1 MQELNTTLHEGIL
14 HIELNVP
21 AKKNA
26 LTDVLR
32 AQLRDVVT
40 VAQTD
45 RQVQC
50 MVLSGAGGSFCS
62 GGDISAMTSDRD
74 LARRRMTILHEL
86 VRMLIGGHKPVIA
99 AVTGS
104 AFGAGLSL
112 ALCCDQIVCDETA
125 RFCASF
131 GRVGLPP
138 DLALS
143 WTLPRRIGEAAAR
156 RMLLSTRIVDAEE
169 ALQLRLADEVVRPED
184 LLDRA
189 FELAREFAAFTQESK
204 GHVKSLVTNAAGSL
218 DAILEREMESY
229 LALLNSEEHM
239 AARARFLA
247 KAPK

>member
-1 MQELNTTLHEGIL
+1 MQELNATLTDGIL
-14 HIELNVP
+14 HVELNVP

-32 AQLRDVVT
+32 AELREVVMA
-40 VAQTD
+40 AQTD

-50 MVLSGAGGSFCS
+50 LVLSGAGGSFCS

-74 LARRRMTILHEL
+74 IARGRMTILHDV
-86 VRMLIGGHKPVIA
+86 VRMLIGGQKPVIA

-112 ALCCDQIVCDETA
+112 ALCCDQVICDDTA

-156 RMLLSTRIVDAEE
+156 RMLLSTRVVDAEE
-169 ALQLRLADEVVRPED
+169 ALQLRLTDELVRPGN
-184 LLDRA
+184 LLERA
-189 FELAREFAAFTQESK
+189 FELAREFSAYTRESK
-204 GHVKSLVTNAAGSL
+204 GHVKALVASAAGSL
-218 DAILEREMESY
+218 DAILEKEMDSY
-229 LALLNSEEHM
+229 LTLLNSQEHM
-239 AARARFLA
+239 AARSRFLA
-247 KAPK
+247 KPPK

>member
-1 MQELNTTLHEGIL
+1 MQELNTTLTDGIL
-14 HIELNVP
+14 HIELNAP

-26 LTDVLR
+26 LTDILR
-32 AQLRDVVT
+32 AELREVVT
-40 VAQTD
+40 AAQTD
-45 RQVQC
+45 RQVHC

-74 LARRRMTILHEL
+74 LARRRMTILHDV
-86 VRMLIGGHKPVIA
+86 VRLLIGGQKPVVA

-112 ALCCDQIVCDETA
+112 ALCCDQIVSDDTA
-125 RFCASF
+125 KFCASF

-156 RMLLSTRIVDAEE
+156 RMLLSTRVVEAEE
-169 ALQLRLADEVVRPED
+169 AFRLHLTDELVRPEQ
-184 LLDRA
+184 LLERA

-204 GHVKSLVTNAAGSL
+204 GHVKSLMTSAAGSL
-218 DAILEREMESY
+218 DAILEREMDSY
-229 LALLNSEEHM
+229 LTLLNSDEHM
-239 AARARFLA
+239 AARSRFLA
-247 KAPK
+247 KSPR

>member
-1 MQELNTTLHEGIL
+1 MQELNTTLTDGIL
-14 HIELNVP
+14 HVELNVP

-32 AQLRDVVT
+32 AELREVVMA
-40 VAQTD
+40 AQTD

-50 MVLSGAGGSFCS
+50 LVLSGAGGSFCS

-74 LARRRMTILHEL
+74 IAHGRMTILHDV
-86 VRMLIGGHKPVIA
+86 VRMLIGGQKPVIA

-112 ALCCDQIVCDETA
+112 ALCCDQVICDDTA

-143 WTLPRRIGEAAAR
+143 WTLLRRIGEAAAR
-156 RMLLSTRIVDAEE
+156 RMLLSARVVDAGE
-169 ALQLRLADEVVRPED
+169 ALQLRLTDELVRPGN
-184 LLDRA
+184 LLERA
-189 FELAREFAAFTQESK
+189 FELAREFSAYTQESK
-204 GHVKSLVTNAAGSL
+204 GHVKALVASAAGSL
-218 DAILEREMESY
+218 DAILEKEMDSY
-229 LALLNSEEHM
+229 LTLLNSQEHM
-239 AARARFLA
+239 AARSRFLA
-247 KAPK
+247 KPSK

>member
-1 MQELNTTLHEGIL
+1 MQELNTTLNDGIL
-14 HIELNVP
+14 HIELNAP

-26 LTDVLR
+26 LTNVLR
-32 AQLRDVVT
+32 SELRDVVMA
-40 VAQTD
+40 AQTD

-74 LARRRMTILHEL
+74 LARKRMTVLHEV
-86 VRMLIGGHKPVIA
+86 VRMLICGQKPAVA
-99 AVTGS
+99 AVAGS

-112 ALCCDQIVCDETA
+112 ALCCDQIVCDDTA

-143 WTLPRRIGEAAAR
+143 WTLPRRTGEAVAR

-169 ALQLRLADEVVRPED
+169 SLQIRLTDEMVRPEN

-204 GHVKSLVTNAAGSL
+204 GHVKSLMTSAAGSL
-218 DAILEREMESY
+218 DAILEREMDSY
-229 LALLNSEEHM
+229 LTLLNSEEHM
-239 AARARFLA
+239 AARSRFLA
-247 KAPK
+247 KASK

>member
-1 MQELNTTLHEGIL
+1 MQELNTALNDGIL

-21 AKKNA
+21 SKKNA

-32 AQLRDVVT
+32 AELRQVVT
-40 VAQTD
+40 AAQTD
-45 RQVQC
+45 RHVRC

-74 LARRRMTILHEL
+74 LARGRMTILHDV
-86 VRMLIGGHKPVIA
+86 VRMLIGGQKPVIA

-112 ALCCDQIVCDETA
+112 ALCCDQVVCDDTA

-156 RMLLSTRIVDAEE
+156 RMLLSTRVVDAEE
-169 ALQLRLADEVVRPED
+169 ALQLRLTDELVRPEN

-189 FELAREFAAFTQESK
+189 FELAREFANFTQESK
-204 GHVKSLVTNAAGSL
+204 GHVKSLVTSAAGSL
-218 DAILEREMESY
+218 DAILEREMDSY
-229 LALLNSEEHM
+229 LTLLNSEEHI
-239 AARARFLA
+239 AARSRFLA
-247 KAPK
+247 KPSK